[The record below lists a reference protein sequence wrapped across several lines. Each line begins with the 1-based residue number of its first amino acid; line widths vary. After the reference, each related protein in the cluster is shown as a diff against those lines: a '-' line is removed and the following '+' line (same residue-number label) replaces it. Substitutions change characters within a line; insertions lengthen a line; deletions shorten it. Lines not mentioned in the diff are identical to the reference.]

1 MRISILQMSKIECQ
15 VVKDL
20 PVLEGH
26 QVHGQNKNSALL
38 MPHSFDPLECSFLEN
53 KVMNH
58 DDVNSNSC
66 HLLSA
71 YHIVASWLY
80 LVLTVSLLN

>member
-1 MRISILQMSKIECQ
+1 
-15 VVKDL
+15 
-20 PVLEGH
+20 
-26 QVHGQNKNSALL
+26 
-38 MPHSFDPLECSFLEN
+38 MPRAFDPLECSFLEN

-58 DDVNSNSC
+58 NDDVSSDSC